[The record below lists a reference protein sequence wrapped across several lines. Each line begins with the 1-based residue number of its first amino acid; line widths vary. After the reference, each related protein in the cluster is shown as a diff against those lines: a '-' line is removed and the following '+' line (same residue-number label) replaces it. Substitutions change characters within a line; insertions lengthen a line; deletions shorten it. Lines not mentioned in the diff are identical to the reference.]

1 MARSKTPSFI
11 FEQKLLTSRQD
22 ERVLDLRFRCVW
34 HIKLQ
39 LVKHARRQ
47 ISKYLDDPYR
57 KTLVSER
64 SCLLGKNGR
73 LSVKRRTEI
82 SHALNDIRLSYGLS
96 QYQFKLWVK
105 PLQHRYKKHIDSR
118 TAQCISD
125 DIWNAADK
133 YLFGNGEK
141 LHFPKSDDILSVES
155 NDNLTGIRFKKGHI
169 LWCGL
174 DIQMQRA
181 SHSSSERAYEEE
193 ALSHR
198 VRYCRLI
205 RKQFSG
211 RWHYFIQLVM
221 EGLPPKKHSIGTGRV
236 GIDPGTLSAA
246 VVSEGKCILTA
257 LNDGVSDYSREI
269 SRLNRA
275 LDRSRRANNLNNY
288 NRDGTVKK
296 GRKTWVYSKSY
307 RILQRKRH
315 SLERKQAASLKC
327 HHEALADEILSL
339 GDDIYTEQMLYSGL
353 QRRAKETTKN
363 CKGRYNK
370 KSRFGK
376 SLKNGAPAMLLSV
389 IDRKLYYEGR
399 ELHKVNTR
407 TFRASQYNH
416 VTDEYI
422 RKRLS
427 RRHNIIDGRWIQR
440 DLYSAFLLMNSNA
453 ALDHADR
460 ELCQKTYEMFL
471 VNHDHCIADLTDG
484 KHKLL
489 SSFGICRAA

>member
-181 SHSSSERAYEEE
+181 SHSSSERA
-193 ALSHR
+193 
-198 VRYCRLI
+198 
-205 RKQFSG
+205 
-211 RWHYFIQLVM
+211 
-221 EGLPPKKHSIGTGRV
+221 SIAG
-236 GIDPGTLSAA
+236 
-246 VVSEGKCILTA
+246 
-257 LNDGVSDYSREI
+257 
-269 SRLNRA
+269 
-275 LDRSRRANNLNNY
+275 
-288 NRDGTVKK
+288 
-296 GRKTWVYSKSY
+296 
-307 RILQRKRH
+307 
-315 SLERKQAASLKC
+315 
-327 HHEALADEILSL
+327 
-339 GDDIYTEQMLYSGL
+339 
-353 QRRAKETTKN
+353 
-363 CKGRYNK
+363 
-370 KSRFGK
+370 
-376 SLKNGAPAMLLSV
+376 
-389 IDRKLYYEGR
+389 
-399 ELHKVNTR
+399 
-407 TFRASQYNH
+407 
-416 VTDEYI
+416 
-422 RKRLS
+422 
-427 RRHNIIDGRWIQR
+427 
-440 DLYSAFLLMNSNA
+440 
-453 ALDHADR
+453 
-460 ELCQKTYEMFL
+460 
-471 VNHDHCIADLTDG
+471 
-484 KHKLL
+484 
-489 SSFGICRAA
+489 

>member
-22 ERVLDLRFRCVW
+22 ERVLDLRFRYVW

-64 SCLLGKNGR
+64 SCLLWKNGR

-198 VRYCRLI
+198 VKYCRLI

-275 LDRSRRANNLNNY
+275 LVSTRFM
-288 NRDGTVKK
+288 T
-296 GRKTWVYSKSY
+296 
-307 RILQRKRH
+307 
-315 SLERKQAASLKC
+315 AAS
-327 HHEALADEILSL
+327 
-339 GDDIYTEQMLYSGL
+339 
-353 QRRAKETTKN
+353 
-363 CKGRYNK
+363 
-370 KSRFGK
+370 
-376 SLKNGAPAMLLSV
+376 
-389 IDRKLYYEGR
+389 
-399 ELHKVNTR
+399 
-407 TFRASQYNH
+407 
-416 VTDEYI
+416 
-422 RKRLS
+422 
-427 RRHNIIDGRWIQR
+427 
-440 DLYSAFLLMNSNA
+440 
-453 ALDHADR
+453 
-460 ELCQKTYEMFL
+460 
-471 VNHDHCIADLTDG
+471 
-484 KHKLL
+484 
-489 SSFGICRAA
+489 SFS